1 MSHAMH
7 YLILN
12 AALVSA
18 CIVGVHDTKHLFCC
32 LGTILEVHYKHCLL
46 LVILSDIN
54 NVCVLLNHGI

>member
-32 LGTILEVHYKHCLL
+32 LGTILEVHYEHCLL
-46 LVILSDIN
+46 LDILSDIN
-54 NVCVLLNHGI
+54 NVCVLLNHGT